1 MSEFMQNF
9 PKISVITPSF
19 NQSAYLERT
28 ILSVLGQNYP
38 NLEYIIIDGG
48 SSDNSIEIIQK
59 YESQLAYWV
68 SEKDAGQSN
77 AINKGLC
84 LATGDWVAWQN
95 SDDTYEPGIFF
106 ELALAAEQNP
116 SASLIIGNMNLIDID
131 DVIINNLIYVKPTY
145 HSVLAEGMV
154 LTNQAAFWRRS
165 LHQKIGFLNEDMHFG
180 FDYEWFLRVLN
191 SSKAAHVNRVWG
203 NLRLHN
209 DTKTANFQTGF
220 DREYALI
227 RKGRESTVT
236 IKRYYQL
243 RRLFLLLLQGDWSY
257 AFRGISRRLS
267 GK

>member
-9 PKISVITPSF
+9 PKISVITPSY
-19 NQSAYLERT
+19 NQGAYLERT

-68 SEKDAGQSN
+68 LEKDSGQSN
-77 AINKGLC
+77 AINKGLR

-95 SDDTYEPGIFF
+95 SDD
-106 ELALAAEQNP
+106 A
-116 SASLIIGNMNLIDID
+116 
-131 DVIINNLIYVKPTY
+131 IINNLIYVKPSY
-145 HSVLAEGMV
+145 RSILAEGMV
-154 LTNQAAFWRRS
+154 LTNQAAFWKRG
-165 LHQKIGFLNEDMHFG
+165 LHQEIGFLNEDIHFG

-209 DTKTANFQTGF
+209 DTKTANFQTCVNS
-220 DREYALI
+220 EYALI
-227 RKGRESTVT
+227 RKGRESTIF

-257 AFRGISRRLS
+257 ALRGISRRLS
-267 GK
+267 GE